1 MGGHSKD
8 PFIPLSVPPFPCALS
23 DLRGC
28 GGHIPRLV
36 CGGAGQILLQGRQW
50 LQLGP
55 AAAVSSWCH
64 NWSHD
69 TGVLCSKYSH
79 WAAAGGVQLGTGNV
93 FVFVGTLCCLSI
105 HLAAGERMAA

>member
-1 MGGHSKD
+1 MGGRSKD

-55 AAAVSSWCH
+55 AAAVCSWCH

-105 HLAAGERMAA
+105 HLAAGGRMAA